1 MKQKFILLLLVLNSL
16 IFTNCKGQNSELTN
30 FTIDKIELNIS
41 NFNESKQ
48 VTYMPYGADK
58 GRLKENRLKA
68 YKIIDLKKMNLLGI
82 NGTSLYVATKKDK
95 VQDYWLRIEGVEN
108 VKNLYEKIYAKY
120 PNMTSYNDGI
130 LRFKHFYNHNEVL
143 EITINNIVPSD
154 VFMDVLFTNN
164 YENTS
169 LNMYKNY
176 DQNINKKPQ
185 RAKFEYHSETGTYEI
200 KKTNNEQS
208 PDKSN

>member
-30 FTIDKIELNIS
+30 FTIDKVELNIS

-48 VTYMPYGADK
+48 VAYMPYGADK
-58 GRLKENRLKA
+58 GRLKENKLKA
-68 YKIIDLKKMNLLGI
+68 YKIIDLKKMDLLGI

-130 LRFKHFYNHNEVL
+130 LRFKHFYNPNEVL

-176 DQNINKKPQ
+176 DQNISKKTK
-185 RAKFEYHSETGTYEI
+185 RAKFEYHSETGIYEI
-200 KKTNNEQS
+200 KKTNKE
-208 PDKSN
+208 

>member
-1 MKQKFILLLLVLNSL
+1 MNSL

-58 GRLKENRLKA
+58 ERLRENRLKA
-68 YKIIDLKKMNLLGI
+68 YKIIDLKKMYLLGI
-82 NGTSLYVATKKDK
+82 NGTSLYVATKKHK

-130 LRFKHFYNHNEVL
+130 LRFKHFYNPNEVL

-176 DQNINKKPQ
+176 DQNINKKPK
-185 RAKFEYHSETGTYEI
+185 RAKFEYHSETGIYEI
-200 KKTNNEQS
+200 KKINNE
-208 PDKSN
+208 